1 MKTSYPIEYIMNVNS
16 KYLELFKNKI
26 KNETL
31 IKPSLEVDTR
41 NSLGDGLIINP
52 DSSFLK
58 NIQYEKQELEYEI
71 DYFFLV
77 LISRD
82 RVILYE
88 KDYFT
93 LPLLA
98 REMPSKTQVSSYIS
112 DYNIRNERILIAP
125 ELRSAYLVG
134 ETEKSG
140 YLKSDIIQYHSINE
154 VKVHPCVWSFFY
166 HFPEYIGDNILYSV
180 VETSD
185 TDNYIVNTLRDQ
197 FECFLLKPDAKQLN
211 IKGNLREIR
220 LGRVAYLD
228 VETIEE
234 FEKNFNI
241 FIKEYN
247 TADHI
252 CIRIVQEETI
262 IPLWIVNPHK
272 L

>member
-1 MKTSYPIEYIMNVNS
+1 MITSYPIEYIMNVNS
-16 KYLELFKNKI
+16 KYLELFKDKI

-41 NSLGDGLIINP
+41 HTSEDLIINH

-58 NIQYEKQELEYEI
+58 NIQYEKQQLEYEI

-82 RVILYE
+82 RVILDE

-93 LPLLA
+93 LPLLSK
-98 REMPSKTQVSSYIS
+98 EMPSKNQISSFISSY
-112 DYNIRNERILIAP
+112 NVKNERILFAP

-134 ETEKSG
+134 ETKKSG
-140 YLKSDIIQYHSINE
+140 YLKSDIIQYHSING
-154 VKVHPCVWSFFY
+154 VRVHPSVWSFFY

-180 VETSD
+180 IETSD
-185 TDNYIVNTLRDQ
+185 TDNYIVNTLRDR
-197 FECFLLKPDAKQLN
+197 FECFLLKPDAERLN
-211 IKGNLREIR
+211 MKGKLREIR
-220 LGRVAYLD
+220 LGQVAYLD

-252 CIRIVQEETI
+252 CIRIVQEEII

>member
-16 KYLELFKNKI
+16 KYLELFKDKI

-31 IKPSLEVDTR
+31 IQPSTEVDTR
-41 NSLGDGLIINP
+41 HTSEDLIINH

-58 NIQYEKQELEYEI
+58 NIENETIQLEYEI

-77 LISRD
+77 LMSRD
-82 RVILYE
+82 RVILDE
-88 KDYFT
+88 KNYFT
-93 LPLLA
+93 LPLIA
-98 REMPSKTQVSSYIS
+98 REMPSKNQISSYIS
-112 DYNIRNERILIAP
+112 NYKIRNERILIAP

-140 YLKSDIIQYHSINE
+140 YLKSDIIQSHSING
-154 VKVHPCVWSFFY
+154 VRVHPSVWSFFY
-166 HFPEYIGDNILYSV
+166 RFPEYIGDNILYSIV
-180 VETSD
+180 DITD
-185 TDNYIVNTLRDQ
+185 TDNYVVNTLRDR
-197 FECFLLKPDAKQLN
+197 FECFLLKPDAERLSM
-211 IKGNLREIR
+211 KGKLREIR
-220 LGRVAYLD
+220 LEQVAYLD

-252 CIRIVQEETI
+252 CIRIVQEEII